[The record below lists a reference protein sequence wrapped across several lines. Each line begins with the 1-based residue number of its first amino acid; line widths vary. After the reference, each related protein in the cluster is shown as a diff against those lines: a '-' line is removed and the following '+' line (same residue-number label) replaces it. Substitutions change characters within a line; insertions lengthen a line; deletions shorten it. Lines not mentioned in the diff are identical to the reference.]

1 VLMPSA
7 EKQRMMRRESCG
19 GRVEAGELI
28 SPRQAQ
34 EQQLQ
39 GKILGDEDRII
50 MLMIHERIEKVKYL
64 TEKVEDKEEELEQMR
79 HETECQQLEIQK
91 VNAELEKLEAP
102 HRLESLQREVSEKG
116 NKIHELQ
123 QEIEVALY
131 EMTEEQHRHLTLEN
145 EWDEQEDLV
154 DDAESNSATY
164 LMDLNV
170 KLQNY
175 RDESE
180 AKVATR
186 SYFILSSRESVE
198 SMRQNLM
205 EHLTPTV
212 CTRMIKALQDQLESL
227 LQKEQDLSSFLM
239 DRIVEKVSLATPKT
253 NIEKLNVKCAKL
265 LHRIKGLL
273 EEFDRISN
281 VAHLSEERDVTDAVD
296 QLENLRQLVTDNLL
310 NLQVELASRSQAIE
324 DQFTTPA
331 AESVNKLARD
341 GERLAFTIIAKVRQV
356 TRCLPNAV
364 NKAGIIQIAKNVK
377 EIAQLEERV
386 KNQERNLESFETQL
400 RTLVGTI
407 VEDVSE
413 MSTKQKE
420 LEETKTFMFYGL
432 KEKDRI
438 LQAIDAIIIDR
449 GSSVEFS

>member
-1 VLMPSA
+1 
-7 EKQRMMRRESCG
+7 
-19 GRVEAGELI
+19 
-28 SPRQAQ
+28 
-34 EQQLQ
+34 
-39 GKILGDEDRII
+39 
-50 MLMIHERIEKVKYL
+50 
-64 TEKVEDKEEELEQMR
+64 
-79 HETECQQLEIQK
+79 
-91 VNAELEKLEAP
+91 
-102 HRLESLQREVSEKG
+102 
-116 NKIHELQ
+116 
-123 QEIEVALY
+123 
-131 EMTEEQHRHLTLEN
+131 
-145 EWDEQEDLV
+145 
-154 DDAESNSATY
+154 
-164 LMDLNV
+164 
-170 KLQNY
+170 
-175 RDESE
+175 
-180 AKVATR
+180 
-186 SYFILSSRESVE
+186 
-198 SMRQNLM
+198 M
-205 EHLTPTV
+205 EHLTPAV

-239 DRIVEKVSLATPKT
+239 DRIVEKETLATPKM

-273 EEFDRISN
+273 EDFDRISN

-324 DQFTTPA
+324 DQSTTPA
-331 AESVNKLARD
+331 AESVNKLALD
-341 GERLAFTIIAKVRQV
+341 GERLAFTIIAKVQQV
-356 TRCLPNAV
+356 TRSLPNAV

-413 MSTKQKE
+413 MSTKHKE
-420 LEETKTFMFYGL
+420 LEETKTFMIYGL

-449 GSSVEFS
+449 ESSVELLIQEIQDLLIHAEISEQVVRRALET